1 MDDKNL
7 NPLRLIIGLCLIG
20 YLGWLLLKPPSE
32 PLVEQVTSTNPTSSS
47 TSFASPTAK
56 PALPT
61 PENECLGKIEQVSL
75 SNYEIRLK
83 ISGAA
88 ERILVYTDQGNV
100 TASTVEAGSA
110 GEYRV
115 RTPGPATAVQL
126 DDCSPLN
133 LR

>member
-1 MDDKNL
+1 MF
-7 NPLRLIIGLCLIG
+7 
-20 YLGWLLLKPPSE
+20 KPSPG
-32 PLVEQVTSTNPTSSS
+32 PLVVQETTPTPQPTAALSCPSTIEQVT
-47 TSFASPTAK
+47 
-56 PALPT
+56 
-61 PENECLGKIEQVSL
+61 L

-83 ISGAA
+83 ISGSA

-126 DDCSPLN
+126 DDCEPLN